1 MILMYWYIGISGQIG
16 EGDKLKLDG
25 MLIEEV
31 WVSRRVPENLHGC
44 CRC

>member
-1 MILMYWYIGISGQIG
+1 MNWYIGINGQIG
-16 EGDKLKLDG
+16 EGDKKLDG

-31 WVSRRVPENLHGC
+31 WVGRVPENLHGC